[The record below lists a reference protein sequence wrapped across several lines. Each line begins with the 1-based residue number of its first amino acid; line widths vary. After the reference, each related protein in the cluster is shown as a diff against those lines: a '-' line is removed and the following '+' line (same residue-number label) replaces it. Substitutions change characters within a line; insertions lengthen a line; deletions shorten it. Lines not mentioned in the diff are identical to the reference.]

1 MGYNYLDKVG
11 LQHLITSIKR
21 LLAGKADSD
30 HTHAN
35 ATTSAAGLMSADDK
49 SKLDGI
55 AAGANKYTHPAYTAK
70 SSGLYKVTVDGTG
83 HVSAATAVTKADITA
98 LGIPGQD
105 TDTTY
110 STMTGATETA
120 DGSEGLVPAAT
131 KGSADRYL
139 RSDGTWST
147 VSGGQKYDVATSSS
161 NGLMS
166 AADKRKLD
174 GIAWNATKNDGS
186 VVGNLKILASK
197 WDTVTVDGVNSF
209 VYTIQSEYIRID
221 SNQEIIPA
229 INITIEQLNALSKAC
244 IVDNGQENGKIYLKA
259 LGVKPTIDIPIRI
272 IIRRNDIGIWKDM

>member
-166 AADKRKLD
+166 AADKRKLN